1 MKNNKGTLSVLVILT
16 GLFLSCGNNNLQP
29 KVLNIVHY
37 RLMVSDPNNPIT
49 VVTLLH
55 AYPMK
60 KLNSSNLTA
69 VNLYVCKGGNGRDS
83 MFVFDVNRPPG
94 KQYFDDEGP
103 GFIIN
108 KSTIKDIKSQSI
120 IINVPSNFRIPSNI
134 EYVFAR
140 IDRTAD

>member
-1 MKNNKGTLSVLVILT
+1 MENNKGILLVLVIFIE
-16 GLFLSCGNNNLQP
+16 LFFSCGNNNLQP

-37 RLMVSDPNNPIT
+37 RLMVNDPNNPIT

-69 VNLYVCKGGNGRDS
+69 VNLYVCKRGNSRDS

-94 KQYFDDEGP
+94 KQYFDHEGP

-108 KSTIKDIKSQSI
+108 KSNIKDTKSQSI
-120 IINVPSNFRIPSNI
+120 IINVPSNFIIPSNI

-140 IDRTAD
+140 IDQTSD